1 MRKCAGVISACG
13 RKPPRANSAS
23 WEASDEGAL
32 ALVLV
37 LDQFPRNMFR
47 GDARTYASDVL
58 AREVAH
64 RAISRGVDTRIDP
77 DLREFLYLP
86 LMHSEHLP
94 DQMRCIELLRTADNA
109 KSLNG
114 PSTTRKSSGGS
125 GASRIAIASSAASP
139 RLTSRL
145 SSIKTAF
152 PADDGSVNGLHRCR
166 FRPAEYCARH
176 QPGLR
181 NNRSLRE
188 N

>member
-1 MRKCAGVISACG
+1 MVDAHDTMAAEILAFWRAAGSECWYKADDAFDAEVRRRYLGLWQKAAAG
-13 RKPPRANSAS
+13 EFAS

-109 KSLNG
+109 KSLKWAEHHAEIIRRFGRFPHRNRVLG
-114 PSTTRKSSGGS
+114 RVTTPDEQAFLDKDGFSG
-125 GASRIAIASSAASP
+125 
-139 RLTSRL
+139 
-145 SSIKTAF
+145 
-152 PADDGSVNGLHRCR
+152 
-166 FRPAEYCARH
+166 
-176 QPGLR
+176 
-181 NNRSLRE
+181 
-188 N
+188 